1 MFYLFYNSQGRITE
15 YQQDGLVDDS
25 SYIAV
30 DDLPDDVF
38 SKAVVNGQIVNYVK
52 TSEEIA
58 AELED
63 KKSLMRDKRR
73 RKLILSDWTQLPDS
87 PLNDSKKAEWVT
99 YRQALR
105 DLTKHTNWPNLEESD
120 WPELPS

>member
-15 YQQDGLVDDS
+15 YQQNGLVDDR

-73 RKLILSDWTQLPDS
+73 RKLILSDWTQLSDS

>member
-15 YQQDGLVDDS
+15 YQQDGLVDDR

-38 SKAVVNGQIVNYVK
+38 SKAVVNGQIVDYVK
-52 TSEEIA
+52 TPEEIA
-58 AELED
+58 AELVD
-63 KKSLMRDKRR
+63 KKAFMRDKRT
-73 RKLILSDWTQLPDS
+73 RKLILSDWTQVADS
-87 PLNDSKKAEWVT
+87 PLTDAKKAEWAT

-105 DLTKHTNWPNLEESD
+105 DLTNHANWPNLEETD
-120 WPELPS
+120 WPVRPS

>member
-15 YQQDGLVDDS
+15 YQHDGLVDDR

>member
-15 YQQDGLVDDS
+15 YQQDGLVDDR

-73 RKLILSDWTQLPDS
+73 RKLILSDWTQISDS
-87 PLNDSKKAEWVT
+87 PLNDSKKAEWAT

-105 DLTKHTNWPNLEESD
+105 DLTKHANWPNLEESD